1 MNTSYVKTKPT
12 KLFNVS
18 GIYSVH
24 YFRYGRNFAY
34 EGESHDFWELVYIDG
49 GTAQVTAEDKTKEI
63 KRGSVIFHKPQE
75 YHNIKPKYDYA
86 NSIIVSFECKSEKM
100 KTFENKVLTLS
111 AEEQLLLSTI
121 IAEGAEAFEG
131 KMDDMY
137 MGKLVLRN
145 DAPSG
150 SMQII
155 TNSLETLLVYLYR
168 KLNTSTT
175 VAKKSKEG
183 ELVQN
188 IKKLLASKIYDNVS
202 LSYVASSLFFSKTH
216 VKETFR
222 KETGKTVMAYYNE
235 LKIEEAKKLI
245 GTNLYSLTQIALKLG
260 FRSVQYFSQKFKA
273 ISGQTPSE
281 YAKRVKITNLL

>member
-1 MNTSYVKTKPT
+1 MNTTYVKTKPQ

-49 GTAQVTAEDKTKEI
+49 GTAQVTADEKVKEI
-63 KRGSVIFHKPQE
+63 KRGSVIFHKPKE

-86 NSIIVSFECKSEKM
+86 NSIIVSFECKSEAM
-100 KTFENKVLTLS
+100 KTFENKVLSLS
-111 AEEQLLLSTI
+111 VEEQLLLTTI
-121 IAEGAEAFEG
+121 VSEGAVSFEG

-137 MGKLVLRN
+137 MNKLVLRK

-155 TNSLETLLVYLYR
+155 QNSLETLLVYLHR
-168 KLNTSTT
+168 KLNTSAT
-175 VAKKSKEG
+175 VLRKNKEG
-183 ELVQN
+183 ELVQS

-202 LSYVASSLFFSKTH
+202 LSYVSSSLFFSKTH
-216 VKETFR
+216 VKETFK

-260 FRSVQYFSQKFKA
+260 FRSVQYFSQKFKSL
-273 ISGQTPSE
+273 SGQTPSE
-281 YAKRVKITNLL
+281 YAKSVKITNLL